1 MAKDMQSLHQ
11 SVYFRGFT
19 DICALCQ
26 DDIEDKQHPPCSLLH
41 FKAMASQEGKR
52 SKATCGHS
60 FHRDCLQEQLP
71 QDLTN
76 SGGTCKSVWG
86 LPCRY
91 LGQAPQLPSGGV
103 GCREP

>member
-1 MAKDMQSLHQ
+1 
-11 SVYFRGFT
+11 
-19 DICALCQ
+19 
-26 DDIEDKQHPPCSLLH
+26 
-41 FKAMASQEGKR
+41 MASQEGKR

-86 LPCRY
+86 AKVFGTSSSTTEWWCGMYGALISVIFC
-91 LGQAPQLPSGGV
+91 LVCLALA
-103 GCREP
+103 